1 MELYFFSYISF
12 AEETRLRKLQTFMGL
27 RPIYTITKM
36 NLEKFFSTELILEN
50 ESILLRPLSI
60 NDIDKIESISYNK
73 ELGEFGARVKNR
85 DDLLDYFNFCLNSK
99 KEKELYPLII
109 IMKEDNSPIGLTMF
123 GNLSF
128 QNQRLEIG
136 WTWIGK
142 KFQGTG
148 INTICKELLLDY
160 CFDNLNLRRVE
171 FKVDIKNL
179 KSQKAIEK
187 IGAIKE
193 GLLRNYNIQSYGESE
208 GTYVYS
214 ILKEEWKN

>member
-1 MELYFFSYISF
+1 
-12 AEETRLRKLQTFMGL
+12 
-27 RPIYTITKM
+27 M

-85 DDLLDYFNFCLNSK
+85 NDLMNYLEFCLNSK

-109 IMKEDNSPIGLTMF
+109 IRKKDNSPIGLTMF

-128 QNQRLEIG
+128 QNKRLEIG
-136 WTWIGK
+136 WTWIGE

-148 INTICKELLLDY
+148 INAVCKELLLNY
-160 CFDNLNLRRVE
+160 CFNTLNLRRVE
-171 FKVDIKNL
+171 FKIDIKNL

-193 GLLRNYNIQSYGESE
+193 
-208 GTYVYS
+208 
-214 ILKEEWKN
+214 

>member
-1 MELYFFSYISF
+1 
-12 AEETRLRKLQTFMGL
+12 MGL

-36 NLEKFFSTELILEN
+36 NLENFFSTELILEN

-85 DDLLDYFNFCLNSK
+85 DDLLNYFNYCLNSK

-136 WTWIGK
+136 NWMD
-142 KFQGTG
+142 
-148 INTICKELLLDY
+148 LD
-160 CFDNLNLRRVE
+160 
-171 FKVDIKNL
+171 
-179 KSQKAIEK
+179 
-187 IGAIKE
+187 
-193 GLLRNYNIQSYGESE
+193 
-208 GTYVYS
+208 
-214 ILKEEWKN
+214 W

>member
-1 MELYFFSYISF
+1 
-12 AEETRLRKLQTFMGL
+12 
-27 RPIYTITKM
+27 M
-36 NLEKFFSTELILEN
+36 NLEKFFSSELILEN
-50 ESILLRPLSI
+50 ESILLRPLTI
-60 NDIDKIESISYNK
+60 NDIDTIESISYNK

-85 DDLLDYFNFCLNSK
+85 NDLTDYFNFCLNAK

-109 IMKEDNSPIGLTMF
+109 ISKENNNPIGLTMF
-123 GNLSF
+123 GNISF
-128 QNQRLEIG
+128 QNKRLEIG
-136 WTWIGK
+136 WTWIGE

-148 INTICKELLLDY
+148 INASCKGLLLDY
-160 CFDNLNLRRVE
+160 CFSDLNLRRVE
-171 FKVDIKNL
+171 FKIDINNL

-214 ILKEEWKN
+214 ILKEEWKKAYITV

>member
-1 MELYFFSYISF
+1 
-12 AEETRLRKLQTFMGL
+12 
-27 RPIYTITKM
+27 M

-60 NDIDKIESISYNK
+60 NDIDKIESISYNN

-85 DDLLDYFNFCLNSK
+85 DDLLNYFNFCLNSK

-136 WTWIGK
+136 WTWIGE

-148 INTICKELLLDY
+148 INAICKELLLDY

-171 FKVDIKNL
+171 FKIDIKNI
-179 KSQKAIEK
+179 KSQKAVEK

-193 GLLRNYNIQSYGESE
+193 GFLRNYNIQSYGESE

>member
-1 MELYFFSYISF
+1 
-12 AEETRLRKLQTFMGL
+12 
-27 RPIYTITKM
+27 M

-60 NDIDKIESISYNK
+60 NDVDKIESISYNN

-85 DDLLDYFNFCLNSK
+85 DDLLNYFNFCLNSK

-148 INTICKELLLDY
+148 INAICKELLLDY

-171 FKVDIKNL
+171 FKIDIKNL

>member
-1 MELYFFSYISF
+1 
-12 AEETRLRKLQTFMGL
+12 
-27 RPIYTITKM
+27 M
-36 NLEKFFSTELILEN
+36 NLENFFSSELILEN

-60 NDIDKIESISYNK
+60 DDIDKIESISYNK

-85 DDLLDYFNFCLNSK
+85 NDLTDYFSFCLNSK

-109 IMKEDNSPIGLTMF
+109 IRKEDNSPIGLTMF
-123 GNLSF
+123 GNFSF
-128 QNQRLEIG
+128 QNKRLEIG

-148 INTICKELLLDY
+148 INVICKELLLDY
-160 CFDNLNLRRVE
+160 CFDTLNLRRVE
-171 FKVDIKNL
+171 FKIDVKNL

-193 GLLRNYNIQSYGESE
+193 GFLRNYNIQSYGDSE

>member
-1 MELYFFSYISF
+1 MS
-12 AEETRLRKLQTFMGL
+12 L
-27 RPIYTITKM
+27 RPIFTITEM

-50 ESILLRPLSI
+50 ESILLRPLSFD
-60 NDIDKIESISYNK
+60 DIDKIESISYNK

-85 DDLLDYFNFCLNSK
+85 DDLMNYFKFCLNSK

-109 IMKEDNSPIGLTMF
+109 IRKEDNSPIGLTMF
-123 GNLSF
+123 GNFSF
-128 QNQRLEIG
+128 QNKRLEIG
-136 WTWIGK
+136 WTWIGE

-148 INTICKELLLDY
+148 INAICKVLLLDY
-160 CFDNLNLRRVE
+160 CFNTLNLRRVE
-171 FKVDIKNL
+171 FKIDVKNL

-193 GLLRNYNIQSYGESE
+193 GFLRNYNTQSYGDSD

>member
-1 MELYFFSYISF
+1 
-12 AEETRLRKLQTFMGL
+12 
-27 RPIYTITKM
+27 M
-36 NLEKFFSTELILEN
+36 NLEFFFSTELILEN

-85 DDLLDYFNFCLNSK
+85 NDLMDYFKFCLNSK

-109 IMKEDNSPIGLTMF
+109 IRKEDNSPIGLTMF

-128 QNQRLEIG
+128 QNKRLEIG
-136 WTWIGK
+136 WTWIGE

-148 INTICKELLLDY
+148 INAICKELLLDY
-160 CFDNLNLRRVE
+160 CFNTLNLRRVE
-171 FKVDIKNL
+171 FKIDIKNL

-193 GLLRNYNIQSYGESE
+193 GFLRNYNIQSYGESE